1 MKIYSFVIFGIFLG
15 LLVENLAGKYLLV
28 DVNEAPENKIGGIL
42 YIIIKNSICID
53 FSTRFDQGRS
63 TQFIKF
69 NYL

>member
-1 MKIYSFVIFGIFLG
+1 MKIYSFVIFGTFLG

-42 YIIIKNSICID
+42 YIIIKNSICI
-53 FSTRFDQGRS
+53 FKNDQGRS

>member
-53 FSTRFDQGRS
+53 FNLIAIQRNKDSF
-63 TQFIKF
+63 
-69 NYL
+69 LL

>member
-42 YIIIKNSICID
+42 YIIIKNSI
-53 FSTRFDQGRS
+53 
-63 TQFIKF
+63 
-69 NYL
+69 